1 MNTRPS
7 AVASVLFASIWCV
20 WPADG
25 RISGRLTDTQARP
38 VAGGKLRLSVL
49 GGGASNE
56 VTSDSNGRFVFP
68 SVLAGDYQLVAV
80 APGFVDTKRA
90 IQLGDGE
97 ALTVDLQF
105 ASLAGRSDTVTV
117 AADVKDIDVQSPD
130 PAVKVFA
137 SEDLLDANPG
147 RPGAPI
153 SIPGYPIETASSG
166 IKAPQYFAPGV
177 AGDHGEPIA
186 HFVQVGSY
194 LVPNNLSAN
203 AHGNGYADPNIY
215 IASAI
220 ESVQLDGGAFNVREG
235 NHALNL
241 GTTYAL
247 RLHLDPFFTLT
258 CDQRDITGTGGFSPS
273 ERSWIAM
280 EVSYGNGFLDRLE
293 HRKQVKLNG
302 GQVFQKGNHTLT
314 LFGIGYYG
322 FSYVA
327 GLSPIYGFNSL
338 DVANG
343 WTQYPDTIDPRQ
355 RDQTHTALIAL
366 NDVWK
371 VSQNSEV
378 QVSGFIRTY
387 NLSLY
392 SDFGDG
398 LIRQSEFRTVIGG
411 SAVYKRAFSKTF
423 TLLAGTDYQREAP
436 RRDDLDHYNF
446 YNPAD
451 PYSYGSFIKVD
462 GNNVTISP
470 VSPYVA
476 ADGELSRYFRYYLG
490 WRRDEIFI
498 DNQDLMT
505 RANSWNRLVGLNS
518 PKATLTFFP
527 KDSWW
532 APEVAFSFGKSFFT
546 EDPRI
551 GAAVQRKPTGTPVT
565 VDPVETARSYQLVA
579 SKRIHRTELKLT
591 LGHETQSAEY
601 GKIDPDTGLQFDLG
615 PGRIR
620 YLAATLRHNFGYGSL
635 QATFEQADARDLDSG
650 QVLPEAPRLIGDF
663 TLTYQKLPFHLQ
675 AKGEF
680 EYVGRKV
687 VGNGCAE
694 SNPYDLTSYCLGV
707 PNKEFR
713 LSLSRP
719 FENGK
724 IVVGVNAMIARGYT
738 GQTTENFATDY
749 KPGYVGRLPV
759 PDNPIAEVVGVRI
772 PSYASVN
779 FTYRF
784 GRWKQSSERRVVA
797 AEAGRTGFLK
807 DLRQL
812 GSNPHEQHQ
821 KGLVG
826 RCPAGWL
833 FPDGVARI
841 EKRRV
846 RRQSVAMHEIARL

>member
-1 MNTRPS
+1 MNARL
-7 AVASVLFASIWCV
+7 VAASLLIASISCAW
-20 WPADG
+20 AANES
-25 RISGRLTDTQARP
+25 ISGHVTDTQDKP
-38 VAGGKLRLSVL
+38 VAGAKLRLTL
-49 GGGASNE
+49 AGGASIE
-56 VTSDSNGRFVFP
+56 VTSDASGQFDFAP
-68 SVLAGDYQLVAV
+68 APQGDYHLVAS
-80 APGFVDTKRA
+80 APGFLDVKKVIHLGQA
-90 IQLGDGE
+90 EQLKI
-97 ALTVDLQF
+97 DLRF
-105 ASLAGRSDTVTV
+105 SALAGRTDTITV

-137 SEDLLDANPG
+137 SDDLLDANPG

-186 HFVQVGSY
+186 QFLQVGSY

-203 AHGNGYADPNIY
+203 AHGNGYTDPNIY
-215 IASAI
+215 IASVI
-220 ESVQLDGGAFNVREG
+220 ESVEVDGGAFNVREG

-241 GTTYAL
+241 GTTYSL
-247 RLHLDPFFTLT
+247 RSHLDPFFSLT
-258 CDQRDITGTGGFSPS
+258 GDQRDITGTGGFSPS
-273 ERSWIAM
+273 ERSWVAL

-293 HRKQVKLNG
+293 HRKQFKLNG
-302 GQVFQKGNHTLT
+302 GQVFQKGNHTIT
-314 LFGIGYYG
+314 LFGTGYFG

-327 GLSPIYGFNSL
+327 GLSPIHGFNSV
-338 DVANG
+338 DAADG
-343 WTQYPDTIDPRQ
+343 WTQYPDTVDPRQ
-355 RDQTHTALIAL
+355 KDQTHTALIAL

-371 VSQNSEV
+371 LGENSEL
-378 QVSGFIRTY
+378 QLSGFFRSY

-398 LIRQSEFRTVIGG
+398 LIRQSEFRTVTGG
-411 SAVYKRAFSKTF
+411 SAAYKRAISKNL

-451 PYSYGSFIKVD
+451 PSYYGPFLKVD

-470 VSPYVA
+470 VSPYIA
-476 ADGELSRYFRYYLG
+476 AEGQLSRFFRYYLG

-498 DNQDLMT
+498 DNQDLVT
-505 RANSWNRLVGLNS
+505 PLNSWSRRVGVNS

-532 APEVAFSFGKSFFT
+532 LPEVAISFGKSFFT

-551 GAAVQRKPTGTPVT
+551 GAAVQATPTGAPEA
-565 VDPVETARSYQLVA
+565 VDPVEKARSYQLVA

-591 LGHETQSAEY
+591 LGHETQTAEY

-620 YLAATLRHNFGYGSL
+620 YLAATLRQSFSYGSF
-635 QATFEQADARDLDSG
+635 QATFEQADARDLVSG

-663 TLTYQKLPFHLQ
+663 VWTYQKLPFHLQ

-687 VGNGCAE
+687 VGNGCDENTPNAL
-694 SNPYDLTSYCLGV
+694 DSYCLGV
-707 PNKEFR
+707 PNTEFR
-713 LSLSRP
+713 LALSRP
-719 FENGK
+719 FLDGK
-724 IVVGVNAMIARGYT
+724 INVGLNMMIARGYT

-749 KPGYVGRLPV
+749 KPGSVGSLPV
-759 PDNPIAEVVGVRI
+759 ADNPIAEVVGVRI
-772 PSYASVN
+772 PSYASLNV
-779 FTYRF
+779 TYRF
-784 GRWKQSSERRVVA
+784 GR
-797 AEAGRTGFLK
+797 
-807 DLRQL
+807 
-812 GSNPHEQHQ
+812 
-821 KGLVG
+821 
-826 RCPAGWL
+826 
-833 FPDGVARI
+833 
-841 EKRRV
+841 
-846 RRQSVAMHEIARL
+846 